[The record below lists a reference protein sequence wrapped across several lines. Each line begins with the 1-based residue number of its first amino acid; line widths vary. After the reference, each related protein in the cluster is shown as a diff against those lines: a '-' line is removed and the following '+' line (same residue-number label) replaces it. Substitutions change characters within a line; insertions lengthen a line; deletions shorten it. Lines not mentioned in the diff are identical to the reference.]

1 MRIAIVGDPF
11 FPAEALAAPIRALG
25 TGDELTLLDLG
36 AEVGDV
42 ARGAAI
48 REYVGSASQ
57 VIAALDGHDA
67 LVVHAAPVT
76 TEVLDA
82 APALGFVGCA
92 RGGPVNVD
100 VDGAAARGIPVVTAP
115 GKNAHAVAELTLAFM
130 VMLGRR
136 MRSAIDVL
144 IADGR
149 IGESVVEGAAFMGA
163 ELRGRSLG
171 LVGYGHVGGL
181 VAGLAR
187 GCGMD
192 VRAFDPH
199 VSPDAIAADGVRP
212 VTFAEL
218 LAGCDYVS
226 LHARATAENAN
237 MIGAPELAAM
247 LPTAYLVNTA
257 RETLVDEDALRVALA
272 AGELAGAALD
282 VLRPLAGGGRHPLLD
297 APNVVVTPHIGGA
310 TVETLRRGAEMIAAE
325 LQRFRSG
332 EPLVNVAL
340 PSRAVIESQEN
351 VA

>member
-1 MRIAIVGDPF
+1 MRVAVVGDPF
-11 FPAEALAAPIRALG
+11 FPAEALAAPLRALG
-25 TGDELTLLDLG
+25 VELTLLDLG
-36 AEVGDV
+36 AEVGAV
-42 ARGAAI
+42 APGSAI
-48 REYVGSASQ
+48 REYVGSASD

-76 TEVLDA
+76 AEVLAA

-100 VDGAAARGIPVVTAP
+100 VESAAARGIPVVTAP

-144 IADGR
+144 VADGR

-163 ELRGRSLG
+163 ELRGRRLG

-181 VAGLAR
+181 VAALAR
-187 GCGMD
+187 GCGME
-192 VRAFDPH
+192 VCAFDPH
-199 VSPDAIAADGVRP
+199 VSPELISADGVRP
-212 VTFAEL
+212 ATLAEL
-218 LAGCDYVS
+218 LSTCDYVS

-237 MIGAPELAAM
+237 MIGAAELASM
-247 LPTAYLVNTA
+247 RSDAYLVNTA
-257 RETLVDEDALRVALA
+257 RETLVDEDALAAALL
-272 AGELAGAALD
+272 AGEIAGAALD
-282 VLRPLAGGGRHPLLD
+282 VLRAPAGGGRHPLLD
-297 APNVVVTPHIGGA
+297 VPAVIVTPHIGGA
-310 TVETLRRGAEMIAAE
+310 TLETLRRGAEMIAAE

-332 EPLVNVAL
+332 EPLVNRAL
-340 PSRAVIESQEN
+340 PART